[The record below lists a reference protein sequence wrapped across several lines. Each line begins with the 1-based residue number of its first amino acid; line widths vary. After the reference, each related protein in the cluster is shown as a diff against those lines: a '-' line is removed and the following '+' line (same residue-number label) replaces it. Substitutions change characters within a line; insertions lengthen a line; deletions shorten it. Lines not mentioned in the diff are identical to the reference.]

1 MSEIVYAWVL
11 WLYMAAKAGDII
23 ATFLD
28 KFHVM
33 YSDFR
38 SGNLTYYLEGMDRL
52 AWLMFLNSVA
62 RYVISA
68 SFLFIIW
75 REM

>member
-1 MSEIVYAWVL
+1 VSEIVYAWVL

-38 SGNLTYYLEGMDRL
+38 SGNFNVLSGRNGQTSM
-52 AWLMFLNSVA
+52 A
-62 RYVISA
+62 YV
-68 SFLFIIW
+68 F
-75 REM
+75 E